1 MRRSIQRTKN
11 CVQGRQSKSSLNRV
25 LQADEP
31 PETANCTQGNARFR
45 TPPSLSPTTWIQCRD
60 ANTPPDGR
68 ATSMRTFSV
77 WRAATTRQSRARA
90 GWRGRRTSLYSP
102 RVPGPRD
109 IFQGAQ
115 PRATT
120 AGGRL
125 QVFASRWAMR
135 RRASGCLVCRAVS
148 VGTGPCEGR

>member
-11 CVQGRQSKSSLNRV
+11 CVQGRQSKNSLNRV

-31 PETANCTQGNARFR
+31 PETANCTQGNARFC
-45 TPPSLSPTTWIQCRD
+45 TPPSLSPPTWTHVEMLTLLQ
-60 ANTPPDGR
+60 T
-68 ATSMRTFSV
+68 
-77 WRAATTRQSRARA
+77 AAQLVCAPSASGA
-90 GWRGRRTSLYSP
+90 PQHCGSRGRGGLGRTKTSLHSP

-125 QVFASRWAMR
+125 QVFASRWAVR
-135 RRASGCLVCRAVS
+135 WRASGCLVCRAVS